1 MKIEI
6 TNHKTGT
13 KRIVICQRVEIIGE
27 EDGRTY
33 FVIIDKFGKPS
44 HRMATPTHTYKVLE

>member
-33 FVIIDKFGKPS
+33 FVSIDKFGKPS